1 MLYHNI
7 LCYIILCACMN
18 CEGRCPD
25 RAPLTG
31 KSATCK
37 NKIRKIA
44 NSDLQ
49 RSKINIYIYIYVYI
63 YVNICIYIH
72 IHLHIHIQILKYET
86 SEFQTTVNY
95 GIITVILFFRNC
107 LKTRHSSNL
116 FVIFCSLDSV
126 FLVFL

>member
-1 MLYHNI
+1 
-7 LCYIILCACMN
+7 MN

-49 RSKINIYIYIYVYI
+49 RSKINVCIYIYIHIYIHEYIYIYIY
-63 YVNICIYIH
+63 IYIH
-72 IHLHIHIQILKYET
+72 IHLHILIHILKYET
-86 SEFQTTVNY
+86 SEFRTTVNH
-95 GIITVILFFRNC
+95 GIIKIILFFRKC

-116 FVIFCSLDSV
+116 FVIFCCLDSV
-126 FLVFL
+126 FLVF